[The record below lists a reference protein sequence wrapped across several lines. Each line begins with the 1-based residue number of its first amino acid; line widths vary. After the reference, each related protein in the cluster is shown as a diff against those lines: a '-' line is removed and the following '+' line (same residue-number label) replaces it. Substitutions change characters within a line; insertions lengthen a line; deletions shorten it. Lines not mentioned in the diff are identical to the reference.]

1 MRLAT
6 IATVNLQ
13 HQFMIRIK
21 NWAIAT
27 LILCFLV
34 IIAGGV
40 VRTTQSG
47 MGCPDWPK
55 CFGRWIPPTNA
66 SELPADFEK
75 YLHKQDIDHT
85 FNALHTWIEY
95 FNRLLGVL
103 LGLFAVIQVIVL
115 FFKRK
120 EFSTPYRFAIAFL
133 TTVIVTGL
141 FGAIVVKLNLAHAS
155 ISVHL
160 LFAIVLVQ
168 IQVALLLSL
177 QSKLF
182 SLTINSKA
190 RKLILLFLILLFCQ
204 SILGTMVR
212 MYVDD
217 VSKTLH
223 YEQRET
229 WLASTPVAFLI
240 HRSFSWLV
248 LAGALFT
255 AWYCRNIA
263 AVRNKVFAIAV
274 IVVLSMITGI
284 TLVYANMPAVAQ
296 PVHLL
301 LASLAI
307 TQSIAVLLQTKTG
320 SLSSA
325 SI

>member
-1 MRLAT
+1 MVDNN
-6 IATVNLQ
+6 IAAVNLQ
-13 HQFMIRIK
+13 SNMRQIK

-27 LILCFLV
+27 FILCFLV

-55 CFGRWIPPTNA
+55 CFGKWIPPTNA
-66 SELPADFEK
+66 SELPPDFEK

-95 FNRLLGVL
+95 FNRLLGTL
-103 LGLFAVIQVIVL
+103 LGLFGIIQVLLL
-115 FFKRK
+115 FTKRK
-120 EFSTPYRFAIAFL
+120 TLRNPYRLAWAFL
-133 TTVIVTGL
+133 ITVILTGL
-141 FGAIVVKLNLAHAS
+141 FGAIVVKLNLAHVS

-160 LFAIVLVQ
+160 LFAIALVQ
-168 IQVALLLSL
+168 IQLALLFSL

-182 SLTINSKA
+182 SIELDRKA
-190 RKLILLFLILLFCQ
+190 RRVIWIFLIVLFCQ

-212 MYVDD
+212 MYIDD
-217 VSKTLH
+217 VSKILH
-223 YEQRET
+223 YEQRAT
-229 WLASTPVAFLI
+229 WLAEQPFAFLL

-248 LAGALFT
+248 LVTALYM

-263 AVRNKVFAIAV
+263 AIKNKIFVLTGI
-274 IVVLSMITGI
+274 IILSMLTGI

-301 LASLAI
+301 LASCAI
-307 TQSIAVLLQTKTG
+307 TQCIGILLQTRSTNI
-320 SLSSA
+320 